1 MRRFNLKLF
10 LILIVAVVLGGA
22 SIHGLHAFQVHRE
35 LGAYLRAADRSEQEK
50 NIPEAIDFL
59 RRYRLLAPH
68 DKQAMERLGKLLV
81 AERRLLEAQAILR
94 ELVQQDLG
102 NDDARRLLTDVSIR
116 FGRYEDARYHL
127 KKFLLKS
134 HPTDGALWLQLGQ
147 CYQGLGQYVP
157 AVACLALACQ
167 NNRASI
173 AAYERLAK
181 ILADRPQTLSDQ
193 SLPNILKAD
202 SELDPAAKP
211 AESVELKT
219 LIELGTGA
227 SPALSVIN
235 LMLDRNRQSYEA
247 YLGHGQFLKAH
258 LGDALVRAAI
268 VEGEQHEGEARQ
280 KMLATAS
287 DDAHQALRLAPSDL
301 RCLLFA
307 AQVALIKASTAAA
320 EKEKLQAIAD
330 AKRLAQRACD
340 QDPSNVE
347 SYLMLAS
354 IDLRE
359 KKRQEAVNRLAQGL
373 TATHGEPVLLWTLA
387 DLRIDANEI
396 EEASALVDRLKS
408 VEPARPIAQYLSAR
422 MLIAKSK
429 WAEARRLL
437 EASGPDLKAWP
448 QIYQACQFW
457 RAQCYSRLGR
467 DDLAVG
473 AYHAALEVDPSWATG
488 RLALAETLRAQGRI
502 DESIAEFRQLPDG
515 PDTKMALLRLEVL
528 QNLAKPQRERN
539 WAEVEDK
546 LNAVIKQKST
556 ADALLLLAEI
566 RVAQDKIEGAR
577 QLLREAL
584 SVHSAEATLWSALVS
599 LASRRDDWNESE
611 RLLGEM
617 RQKLG
622 DNVAFRLTKAEYLVR
637 RFGSARKN
645 DLRALAVPPA
655 TLSSSD
661 RFNLNVGMARM
672 AAAVQDYEQAERL
685 WKAAADDDPG
695 NLQIPLFLFDLAL
708 QMGKTDA
715 MKQALDRVEA
725 IEHSG
730 PISLYGKAL
739 QLVIEAKDKKDDK
752 RFDLALS
759 ELEEARLRR
768 PGWFK
773 IASLVAE
780 IHDSR
785 GRKEKALENY
795 LEAIQQGERNSR
807 VIARAFGL
815 LYEQKE
821 YARAEAIVRELQDEK
836 APFSM
841 ELTRIAS
848 EASVR
853 TGDFDRA
860 LTLAQTAAKDSKNV
874 KDRLWLAT
882 VLQLSGG
889 KTSEAESEFQ
899 RARTAAPTDPSTW
912 IALIQFY
919 STTGKTELARQTLEQ
934 FKVSKAKIDPVVLA
948 YAYQLTGRTQ
958 DADKAYDAALKTA
971 PDDFSRFM
979 AAITFKLRLGR
990 NAEVES
996 RLRQFLD
1003 SSKASKSPQNREN
1016 RARVRRT
1023 LATLLAASGA
1033 YPKYLE
1039 AHELIKKN
1047 LKESSEPDLDLRTE
1061 AIVDASF
1068 PTNASRE
1075 RAMQS
1080 FAKLEQQRPG
1090 ILTPEDRL
1098 VFAKLLSSQ
1107 NWDKSSKIFL
1117 DVVKQSPKEPRYIAA
1132 YVDALLGHAQW
1143 PDADDWIRRLEE
1155 LAPNDFLTADQHAR
1169 LLVGQQR
1176 YPEAFKRLVE
1186 AVGNQAGSA
1195 SAPAASATLA
1205 KRHFASMRLETMG
1218 NDLMRLKRAEEAG
1231 RFFNQ
1236 AEAYLASPDGGPAK
1250 PSVEHLQFLIRRRR
1264 NAEILEEFDR
1274 LCEGASAKALDEVC
1288 LAVAALRIDDPKV
1301 VERLEQSVGRIAEQH
1316 PTPASWVA
1324 LATLQDRLRKYDEEE
1339 SSLRRALQLDGKR
1352 TEALNNLAYILALRK
1367 KNLSE
1372 ARQLVKKA
1380 IDQVGPRAAVVDSLA
1395 LVDLMDGQADA
1406 AQANSANVVVD
1417 DPSGI
1422 HLFHLAQGQLL
1433 AGNRQAARDSLQKAI
1448 KVGLTPASLHP
1459 LEVARFQELTAQL
1472 ELGRG

>member
-10 LILIVAVVLGGA
+10 LILVVAVAIGGA
-22 SIHGLHAFQVHRE
+22 AIHGLHAFQVHRE
-35 LGAYLRAADRSEQEK
+35 SGAYLRAADRSEQEK

-81 AERRLLEAQAILR
+81 AERRLQEAQAVLR
-94 ELVQQDLG
+94 ELLQQDLG

-116 FGRYEDARYHL
+116 FGRYEDAQYHL
-127 KKFLLKS
+127 NSFLLKA
-134 HPTDGALWLQLGQ
+134 HPAEGDLWLQRGRCQ
-147 CYQGLGQYVP
+147 QGLGNFSA
-157 AVACLALACQ
+157 AVASLAMACQ
-167 NNRASI
+167 RNPASI
-173 AAYERLAK
+173 AAYERLAQ
-181 ILADRPQTLSDQ
+181 ILAERPTLLDPD
-193 SLPNILKAD
+193 LPNVLKLD
-202 SELDPAAKP
+202 TELDPAARQFQ
-211 AESVELKT
+211 SDELKP
-219 LIELGTGA
+219 LIDLGQDP

-235 LMLDRNRQSYEA
+235 LMLERNQQSYEA

-258 LGDALVRAAI
+258 LGDALIRAAS
-268 VEGEQHEGEARQ
+268 VKGEQHEGEASQ
-280 KMLATAS
+280 KMLAKAS
-287 DDAHQALRLAPSDL
+287 EDAQKALELAPSDL
-301 RCLLFA
+301 RCVLFA
-307 AQVALIKASTAAA
+307 AQVAL
-320 EKEKLQAIAD
+320 
-330 AKRLAQRACD
+330 AKGSILEAKQFAQRACD

-347 SYLMLAS
+347 SYLILAS
-354 IDLRE
+354 IDLLE
-359 KKRQEAVNRLAQGL
+359 KRRQEAVNRLARGL
-373 TATHGEPVLLWTLA
+373 TATRGEPVLLWTLA

-396 EEASALVDRLKS
+396 EEAATLVDRLKS

-437 EASGPDLKAWP
+437 EASGPDLKPWP
-448 QIYQACQFW
+448 QVYQACQFW

-556 ADALLLLAEI
+556 ADALLLVAEI
-566 RVAQDKIEGAR
+566 RVAQDKIEDAR

-599 LASRRDDWNESE
+599 LASRREDWNESE
-611 RLLGEM
+611 RLLREM

-622 DNVAFRLTKAEYLVR
+622 DIVAFRLTKAEYLVR

-655 TLSSSD
+655 TLSSRD

-821 YARAEAIVRELQDEK
+821 YARAEAIIRELQDEK

-853 TGDFDRA
+853 TGDLDRA
-860 LTLAQTAAKDSKNV
+860 LTLARTAATDSKNV

-882 VLQLSGG
+882 VLQLSG
-889 KTSEAESEFQ
+889 KTSEATSEFQ

-919 STTGKTELARQTLEQ
+919 ARTGNTELARQTLEE

-948 YAYQLTGRTQ
+948 YAYQLIGRTQ
-958 DADKAYDAALKTA
+958 DAEKAFEAVMKTA
-971 PDDFSRFM
+971 PHDFSKFM
-979 AAITFKLRLGR
+979 AAIVFKLRLNR
-990 NAEVES
+990 VAEVES
-996 RLRQFLD
+996 RLREFLD
-1003 SSKASKSPQNREN
+1003 SGDASKSPQNRA
-1016 RARVRRT
+1016 RARRT
-1023 LATLLAASGA
+1023 LASLLAASGA
-1033 YPKYLE
+1033 YPRYRE

-1047 LKESSEPDLDLRTE
+1047 LKESSEPDVDLRTE

-1075 RAMQS
+1075 QAMQS
-1080 FAKLEQQRPG
+1080 FAKLEQRPG
-1090 ILTPEDRL
+1090 ILTPEDRI

-1107 NWDKSSKIFL
+1107 HWDKSSKIFRE
-1117 DVVKQSPKEPRYIAA
+1117 VVTQSKEPRYFAA
-1132 YVDALLGHAQW
+1132 YVDALLEHAEW
-1143 PDADDWIRRLEE
+1143 AEADVWIRRLEE
-1155 LAPNDFLTADQHAR
+1155 LAPNDFQTADQHAR
-1169 LLVGQQR
+1169 LLAGEQR
-1176 YPEAFKRLVE
+1176 YGEAFDRIVA
-1186 AVGNQAGSA
+1186 AVANDAGSA
-1195 SAPAASATLA
+1195 SAAVA
-1205 KRHFASMRLETMG
+1205 KRRFASVRLEAMG
-1218 NDLMRLKRAEEAG
+1218 NDLIRLKRAEESR

-1236 AEAYLASPDGGPAK
+1236 AEAYLASPDGTPK
-1250 PSVEHLQFLIRRRR
+1250 PSVEHLQFLIRRHR
-1264 NAEILEEFDR
+1264 NAEIIEEFDR
-1274 LCEGASAKALDEVC
+1274 LCEGASGKALDEIS
-1288 LAVAALRIDDPKV
+1288 LASASLRIDDRQIL
-1301 VERLEQSVGRIAEQH
+1301 ERFEQSIGRFAKQH
-1316 PTPASWVA
+1316 PTPALWVS
-1324 LATLQDRLRKYDEEE
+1324 LATLQDRLAKYDEEE
-1339 SSLRRALQLDGKR
+1339 SSLRQALQLDGKR
-1352 TEALNNLAYILALRK
+1352 IEALNNLAYILALRK
-1367 KNLSE
+1367 KHLSE
-1372 ARQLVKKA
+1372 ARSLVQKA
-1380 IDQVGPRAAVVDSLA
+1380 IDESGPRAAILDSLA
-1395 LVDLMDGQADA
+1395 LVELMDGQADA

-1417 DPSGI
+1417 DPSGV
-1422 HLFHLAQGQLL
+1422 HFFHLAQAQLL

-1472 ELGRG
+1472 EARRG

>member
-1 MRRFNLKLF
+1 
-10 LILIVAVVLGGA
+10 A

-35 LGAYLRAADRSEQEK
+35 TGAYLRAADRSEQEK

-81 AERRLLEAQAILR
+81 AERRLLEAQGVLR
-94 ELVQQDLG
+94 ELVQQDRGNDDLG

-116 FGRYEDARYHL
+116 FGRYEDAQYHL

-157 AVACLALACQ
+157 AVACLAQACQ
-167 NNRASI
+167 NNPASI

-193 SLPNILKAD
+193 SLPNILKVD

-227 SPALSVIN
+227 SPALSVID
-235 LMLDRNRQSYEA
+235 LMLKRNQQSYEA
-247 YLGHGQFLKAH
+247 HLGHGQFFKAH
-258 LGDALVRAAI
+258 LSDALVRAAI
-268 VEGEQHEGEARQ
+268 VKGEQHEGEARQ

-307 AQVALIKASTAAA
+307 AQVALTKASTAAA

-347 SYLMLAS
+347 SYLILAS

-515 PDTKMALLRLEVL
+515 PDTKMARLRLEVL

-539 WAEVEDK
+539 WAEVEEK

-599 LASRRDDWNESE
+599 LASRREDWNESE
-611 RLLGEM
+611 RILREM

-622 DNVAFRLTKAEYLVR
+622 DNVAFRLTNAEYLVR

-785 GRKEKALENY
+785 GNQKKALENY

-853 TGDFDRA
+853 TGDLDRA
-860 LTLAQTAAKDSKNV
+860 LTLAQTAARDSKNV

-882 VLQLSGG
+882 VLQLYP

-934 FKVSKAKIDPVVLA
+934 FQVSKAKIDPVVLA

-958 DADKAYDAALKTA
+958 DADKTYDAVMKTA
-971 PDDFSRFM
+971 PGDFSKFM
-979 AAITFKLRLGR
+979 AAITYKLRLGH

-996 RLRQFLD
+996 LLRKFLD
-1003 SSKASKSPQNREN
+1003 SSEASKSPLNRV
-1016 RARVRRT
+1016 RVRRT

-1080 FAKLEQQRPG
+1080 FAKLDQRPG

-1098 VFAKLLSSQ
+1098 VFAKLLSLSSQ
-1107 NWDKSSKIFL
+1107 HWAESSKIFL
-1117 DVVKQSPKEPRYIAA
+1117 EVVRQSKETRYIAA
-1132 YVDALLGHAQW
+1132 YVDALLGHAVW
-1143 PDADDWIRRLEE
+1143 DEADVWIKRLEE
-1155 LAPNDFLTADQHAR
+1155 IAPNDFLTADQHAR
-1169 LLVGQQR
+1169 LLVGRQR
-1176 YPEAFKRLVE
+1176 YPEAFKRLVA

-1195 SAPAASATLA
+1195 SAPAASATLG

-1274 LCEGASAKALDEVC
+1274 LCEGASAKALDEVS

-1301 VERLEQSVGRIAEQH
+1301 VERLEQSVGRIAGQH
-1316 PTPASWVA
+1316 PTPALWVA

-1395 LVDLMDGQADA
+1395 LVELMDGQADA

-1417 DPSGI
+1417 DPSGV

-1433 AGNRQAARDSLQKAI
+1433 TGNRQAARESLQNAI

-1459 LEVARFQELTAQL
+1459 LEVARFEELRAQL
-1472 ELGRG
+1472 EPSRG

>member
-1 MRRFNLKLF
+1 MRCFFSRKFESLK
-10 LILIVAVVLGGA
+10 
-22 SIHGLHAFQVHRE
+22 
-35 LGAYLRAADRSEQEK
+35 
-50 NIPEAIDFL
+50 N
-59 RRYRLLAPH
+59 
-68 DKQAMERLGKLLV
+68 
-81 AERRLLEAQAILR
+81 
-94 ELVQQDLG
+94 
-102 NDDARRLLTDVSIR
+102 
-116 FGRYEDARYHL
+116 
-127 KKFLLKS
+127 
-134 HPTDGALWLQLGQ
+134 
-147 CYQGLGQYVP
+147 
-157 AVACLALACQ
+157 
-167 NNRASI
+167 
-173 AAYERLAK
+173 
-181 ILADRPQTLSDQ
+181 
-193 SLPNILKAD
+193 
-202 SELDPAAKP
+202 
-211 AESVELKT
+211 
-219 LIELGTGA
+219 
-227 SPALSVIN
+227 
-235 LMLDRNRQSYEA
+235 
-247 YLGHGQFLKAH
+247 
-258 LGDALVRAAI
+258 
-268 VEGEQHEGEARQ
+268 
-280 KMLATAS
+280 
-287 DDAHQALRLAPSDL
+287 
-301 RCLLFA
+301 
-307 AQVALIKASTAAA
+307 
-320 EKEKLQAIAD
+320 
-330 AKRLAQRACD
+330 
-340 QDPSNVE
+340 
-347 SYLMLAS
+347 
-354 IDLRE
+354 
-359 KKRQEAVNRLAQGL
+359 
-373 TATHGEPVLLWTLA
+373 
-387 DLRIDANEI
+387 
-396 EEASALVDRLKS
+396 
-408 VEPARPIAQYLSAR
+408 
-422 MLIAKSK
+422 
-429 WAEARRLL
+429 
-437 EASGPDLKAWP
+437 
-448 QIYQACQFW
+448 
-457 RAQCYSRLGR
+457 
-467 DDLAVG
+467 
-473 AYHAALEVDPSWATG
+473 
-488 RLALAETLRAQGRI
+488 
-502 DESIAEFRQLPDG
+502 
-515 PDTKMALLRLEVL
+515 
-528 QNLAKPQRERN
+528 
-539 WAEVEDK
+539 
-546 LNAVIKQKST
+546 
-556 ADALLLLAEI
+556 
-566 RVAQDKIEGAR
+566 KIEGAR

-599 LASRRDDWNESE
+599 LASRREDWNESE
-611 RLLGEM
+611 RVLREM

-622 DNVAFRLTKAEYLVR
+622 DNVAFRLTNAEYLVR

-773 IASLVAE
+773 VASLVAE

-785 GRKEKALENY
+785 GNQKKALENY

-836 APFSM
+836 TPFSM

-882 VLQLSGG
+882 VLQLSG
-889 KTSEAESEFQ
+889 KKPEAESEFQ

-934 FKVSKAKIDPVVLA
+934 FQVSKAKIDPVVLA

-958 DADKAYDAALKTA
+958 DADKAYDAVLKTG
-971 PDDFSRFM
+971 DFSKFM
-979 AAITFKLRLGR
+979 AAITFKLRLGH

-996 RLRQFLD
+996 LLREFLD
-1003 SSKASKSPQNREN
+1003 SSEASKSPQNREN

-1098 VFAKLLSSQ
+1098 AFAKLLSSQ
-1107 NWDKSSKIFL
+1107 HWEKSSKIFL
-1117 DVVKQSPKEPRYIAA
+1117 DVVTQSPKEPRYIAA
-1132 YVDALLGHAQW
+1132 YVDALLGHAVW
-1143 PDADDWIRRLEE
+1143 DEADVWIKRLEE
-1155 LAPNDFLTADQHAR
+1155 IAPNDFLTADQHAR

-1176 YPEAFKRLVE
+1176 YPEAFQRLVE

-1195 SAPAASATLA
+1195 SAPAASAMRA

-1218 NDLMRLKRAEEAG
+1218 NDLMRLKLRRG
-1231 RFFNQ
+1231 
-1236 AEAYLASPDGGPAK
+1236 SGP
-1250 PSVEHLQFLIRRRR
+1250 VLQSSRGVSRESRRRS
-1264 NAEILEEFDR
+1264 
-1274 LCEGASAKALDEVC
+1274 GKAL
-1288 LAVAALRIDDPKV
+1288 
-1301 VERLEQSVGRIAEQH
+1301 G
-1316 PTPASWVA
+1316 
-1324 LATLQDRLRKYDEEE
+1324 
-1339 SSLRRALQLDGKR
+1339 
-1352 TEALNNLAYILALRK
+1352 
-1367 KNLSE
+1367 
-1372 ARQLVKKA
+1372 
-1380 IDQVGPRAAVVDSLA
+1380 
-1395 LVDLMDGQADA
+1395 
-1406 AQANSANVVVD
+1406 
-1417 DPSGI
+1417 
-1422 HLFHLAQGQLL
+1422 
-1433 AGNRQAARDSLQKAI
+1433 
-1448 KVGLTPASLHP
+1448 
-1459 LEVARFQELTAQL
+1459 
-1472 ELGRG
+1472 